1 MRRGYREIEGAGERR
16 SEAVGCAIDVR
27 RLLNRGD
34 LVMENAMPGC
44 IVFVDD
50 KPKVRTAVRKTLERI
65 GADVH
70 CFACAEDCLAR
81 LDSLSCDLLI
91 TDVMMPGMN
100 GVELLIEV
108 RKQRPSLPVLVVTGF
123 GDVPMAVRAM
133 KAGAADFI
141 EKPLDREA
149 FLRTVANLLNA
160 SPVHRAV
167 VSHHLTPVEMSTL
180 HLLLEGK
187 NNREIAA
194 SLHRSPRTVEVH
206 RSHVMKKMKVGNVV
220 ELVRRA
226 AEVGLFEIDSGKP
239 KW

>member
-1 MRRGYREIEGAGERR
+1 
-16 SEAVGCAIDVR
+16 
-27 RLLNRGD
+27 
-34 LVMENAMPGC
+34 MPGC

-50 KPKVRTAVRKTLERI
+50 KPKVRTVVRKTLERI

-70 CFACAEDCLAR
+70 CFACAEDCLAK
-81 LDSLSCDLLI
+81 LDSLPCDLLI

-100 GVELLIEV
+100 GVELLKEV
-108 RKQRPSLPVLVVTGF
+108 RRQRPSLPVLVVTGF

-141 EKPLDREA
+141 EKPLDRGA
-149 FLRTVANLLNA
+149 FLRTVETLVKESPGFRA
-160 SPVHRAV
+160 SISISYDLTRA
-167 VSHHLTPVEMSTL
+167 EMSIL
-180 HLLLEGK
+180 RLLLEGK

-194 SLHRSPRTVEVH
+194 ATYRSPRTVEVH
-206 RSHVMKKMKVGNVV
+206 RSHIMKKMKAGNVV

-226 AEVGLFEIDSGKP
+226 AGAGLFDMASGKS